1 MKINYKVI
9 AIYCFTEIDKNSI
22 MEFRENILSYET
34 NNISGL
40 IILGEEGINGT
51 ICGPEES
58 LDKLIKYIKKFL
70 KKNDLNEKIS
80 FSDKSIFKKLKV
92 RIKSEI
98 VTIGIKDI
106 NPKSINGIYLDADK
120 WNELIKD
127 ESTILIDTRNFY
139 EVNLGTF
146 KNAINPKTNN
156 FREFPK
162 WVEENLEKKVKDIK
176 NHKIAMFCTGGIRC
190 EKASA
195 YLKHHG
201 FEDVNQLHGGIIDY
215 NRQLKQDISLKNHFE
230 GRNFVFDERRGERV
244 SNDIISSCHQ
254 CGKAYDVHVNCSNV
268 NCNLL
273 FIQCDSCK
281 KKYQNCCSLEC
292 IEIISM
298 PKEKQKILRKG
309 KNNNKMYYS
318 HKRVK
323 LNLKN
328 K

>member
-9 AIYCFTEIDKNSI
+9 ALYCFTEIDKNSI
-22 MEFRENILSYET
+22 IELRENILSYET

-58 LDKLIKYIKKFL
+58 LDKLIIYIKKFL
-70 KKNDLNEKIS
+70 KQNDLNEKIS

-146 KNAINPKTNN
+146 KNAINPNTNN

-162 WVEENLEKKVKDIK
+162 WVEKNLEKNIKDIK
-176 NHKIAMFCTGGIRC
+176 KHKIAMFCTGGIRC
-190 EKASA
+190 EKATSL
-195 YLKHHG
+195 LKTKG
-201 FEDVNQLHGGIIDY
+201 FENVFHLKGGILRYLETVKSDDNLY
-215 NRQLKQDISLKNHFE
+215 E
-230 GRNFVFDERRGERV
+230 GECYVFDERVALNNKLKKGTYSICHACGMPV
-244 SNDIISSCHQ
+244 SEKDKNRDTYIE
-254 CGKAYDVHVNCSNV
+254 G
-268 NCNLL
+268 
-273 FIQCDSCK
+273 IQCHNCLTKFTDQDRKRFAERQKQYCK
-281 KKYQNCCSLEC
+281 E
-292 IEIISM
+292 
-298 PKEKQKILRKG
+298 EKLFK
-309 KNNNKMYYS
+309 
-318 HKRVK
+318 
-323 LNLKN
+323 
-328 K
+328 